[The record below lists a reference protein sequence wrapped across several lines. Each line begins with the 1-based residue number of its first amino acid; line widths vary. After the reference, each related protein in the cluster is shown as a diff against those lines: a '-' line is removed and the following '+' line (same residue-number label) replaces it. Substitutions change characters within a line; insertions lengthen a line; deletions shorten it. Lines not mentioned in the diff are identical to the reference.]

1 MPQMEVITRR
11 NARRTLLRD
20 VNSIKGLCEVLRLI
34 YDEVHTLDDKE
45 RKEKMTELLVDAM
58 VMAKKMHNRL
68 VYYKTTYND
77 TTGHNLKNL
86 VGMTHNRE
94 RERMR
99 KSR

>member
-1 MPQMEVITRR
+1 MPQMEVITRK
-11 NARRTLLRD
+11 NARKTLLRD
-20 VNSIKGLCEVLRLI
+20 VNVIKGICEVLRLI
-34 YDEVHTLDDKE
+34 YDEIHPLENKDKI
-45 RKEKMTELLVDAM
+45 TELLVDAM

-86 VGMTHNRE
+86 EMLTHNRA

-99 KSR
+99 KLR